1 MLLNQQLQLHDVFFL
16 LSILIFQ
23 IAYSKKISKSIA
35 VCSINAYAEQRLI
48 YMMILQIVII
58 MIFSLCSCDM
68 NKRDVMYAVRYAV
81 VSIELKRVQM
91 LQAIHILNVVLQHS
105 IQNDVIITKSIF
117 FFTRFSTFPFS
128 FDRILQN
135 NWQKKNKKPT

>member
-1 MLLNQQLQLHDVFFL
+1 
-16 LSILIFQ
+16 
-23 IAYSKKISKSIA
+23 
-35 VCSINAYAEQRLI
+35 
-48 YMMILQIVII
+48 
-58 MIFSLCSCDM
+58 M

-117 FFTRFSTFPFS
+117 FSQDFPHFH
-128 FDRILQN
+128 FLLIGFYRIIG
-135 NWQKKNKKPT
+135 KKK